1 MRARFSSPLGE
12 PAIMLR
18 AVRADWPGMRPKAR
32 RVTCVPPLIR
42 RKKEA
47 GREGGREKERERER
61 EREETEEL
69 DEREKG
75 TTKALRCF

>member
-12 PAIMLR
+12 PTITLR

-32 RVTCVPPLIR
+32 RVTCVPPSPLVR
-42 RKKEA
+42 W
-47 GREGGREKERERER
+47 EKERGRER
-61 EREETEEL
+61 ETEEL
-69 DEREKG
+69 DEGEKG